1 MSEQILDSLAQ
12 RLGRV
17 ERENRRSLQVVSM
30 VLVFGLAGCA
40 FSTLRRQQEAQLYSQ
55 QIITECRSKRLRGEL
70 SGHVAS
76 VLCSN
81 DRIRQVWAESGYPY
95 MDLIDLQLAYRMAL
109 AKRIDEGALS
119 EEDTQLQLAELASR
133 VNTEVQRRN
142 VMAQQAHS
150 QRLQSIGALLQGLA
164 AWEQSQSPP
173 ALAAPRPINCYQY
186 GNFIQCN

>member
-1 MSEQILDSLAQ
+1 MSEPTSDALAQ
-12 RLGRV
+12 RLVGV
-17 ERENRRSLQVVSM
+17 EQENRRLVQVVSM
-30 VLVFGLAGCA
+30 VLILGLAGCA
-40 FSTLRRQQEAQLYSQ
+40 FSALRRQQEAQLYSQ
-55 QIITECRSKRLRGEL
+55 QIIIECRSKRLRGEL
-70 SGHVAS
+70 SGYVAS

-95 MDLIDLQLAYRMAL
+95 MDLIDLQLAYRMAQ
-109 AKRIDEGALS
+109 AKRIDEGTLS
-119 EEDTQLQLAELASR
+119 EEDAQLQLAELGSR

-173 ALAAPRPINCYQY
+173 ALAAPRPINCYQH